1 MPFLEEIA
9 TFFENNIN
17 DDRILSYIYI
27 YLGFQ
32 LIKCNKFEW
41 VTILFYKV
49 NDLAKS
55 KKFIELEFTTLFN
68 LGLINYSMNYFV
80 EGIHNFETA
89 LKIIKINKLSID
101 YSLSIHENLALANI
115 NVLKF
120 IHAFIN
126 TKEAISILTYKSD
139 LESNLRINH
148 LKVYLS
154 FIIEI
159 IQQIGSVIRI
169 ETKKNNSNINRKKNK
184 DFEKECAML
193 YELNLE
199 NGFNR
204 KQHIFDLY
212 SYEFLRLIN
221 FLYNLTPEEL
231 IVLNEENKIDNSIN
245 NSFNKKENEIPNNTN
260 NLNNNIPLKQSSSN
274 TNLSNYNTNINNNGN
289 KTTINNLND
298 TIQREFISY
307 IQDKKRYRCKE
318 FDYKNE
324 MDLKK
329 LYDILPQGKQEIFKT
344 LNLDLVK
351 RHVILKD
358 IKDNIYHEN
367 LNYHPIHTSNL
378 KDLLDNI
385 KTQNKVGFLQSNLF
399 NIEKNGDIFFDG
411 IHDKDFH
418 CFYALSK
425 YIHNEENK
433 KNRIIIDSLTRSNF
447 MNRNISDVTKK
458 NKNMPNMKLERFQNN
473 KINPINKFPF
483 EHFYN
488 EMIKI
493 PEYKAIKNIDYLLK
507 KTYDEFESQNY
518 LSYIIENPEIIKSFL
533 YTDIS
538 NTDKVIKNFKE
549 NKFGFLKNEDV
560 INYNNNLFNK
570 TLLEC
575 KNHNEKRSN
584 KSFIDFVREKDD
596 SFKSSNNDEKGKS
609 YIDLSK
615 NDSRKIPKKTEF
627 LENFVN
633 QKSHNR
639 KNSDLD
645 LIEKIN
651 KDNSRKSLPK
661 QIDNHLLKKNSRII
675 FENFT
680 GNINDNSIKD
690 KMKSK
695 RSKTVNNKNKIFS

>member
-1 MPFLEEIA
+1 
-9 TFFENNIN
+9 
-17 DDRILSYIYI
+17 
-27 YLGFQ
+27 
-32 LIKCNKFEW
+32 
-41 VTILFYKV
+41 
-49 NDLAKS
+49 
-55 KKFIELEFTTLFN
+55 
-68 LGLINYSMNYFV
+68 
-80 EGIHNFETA
+80 
-89 LKIIKINKLSID
+89 
-101 YSLSIHENLALANI
+101 
-115 NVLKF
+115 
-120 IHAFIN
+120 
-126 TKEAISILTYKSD
+126 
-139 LESNLRINH
+139 
-148 LKVYLS
+148 
-154 FIIEI
+154 
-159 IQQIGSVIRI
+159 
-169 ETKKNNSNINRKKNK
+169 
-184 DFEKECAML
+184 
-193 YELNLE
+193 
-199 NGFNR
+199 
-204 KQHIFDLY
+204 
-212 SYEFLRLIN
+212 
-221 FLYNLTPEEL
+221 
-231 IVLNEENKIDNSIN
+231 
-245 NSFNKKENEIPNNTN
+245 
-260 NLNNNIPLKQSSSN
+260 
-274 TNLSNYNTNINNNGN
+274 
-289 KTTINNLND
+289 
-298 TIQREFISY
+298 
-307 IQDKKRYRCKE
+307 
-318 FDYKNE
+318 
-324 MDLKK
+324 
-329 LYDILPQGKQEIFKT
+329 
-344 LNLDLVK
+344 
-351 RHVILKD
+351 
-358 IKDNIYHEN
+358 
-367 LNYHPIHTSNL
+367 
-378 KDLLDNI
+378 
-385 KTQNKVGFLQSNLF
+385 
-399 NIEKNGDIFFDG
+399 
-411 IHDKDFH
+411 
-418 CFYALSK
+418 
-425 YIHNEENK
+425 
-433 KNRIIIDSLTRSNF
+433 
-447 MNRNISDVTKK
+447 
-458 NKNMPNMKLERFQNN
+458 MPNMKLERFQNN

-633 QKSHNR
+633 QKRHNR